1 METIKIYDLHNAFKV
16 DAFPK
21 ISLPKNAQILK
32 VDSIGNIARLFAV
45 IDTDETENVIRDFC
59 LLPTG
64 ADMRSMQHTP
74 VYLGSVQLNNG
85 QLVLH
90 IFELVKESLNGT
102 EHSEES
108 NANDN

>member
-1 METIKIYDLHNAFKV
+1 METIRIFDLHTPFKV
-16 DAFPK
+16 DAFK
-21 ISLPKNAQILK
+21 TLSLPNNAQILK
-32 VDSIGNIARLFAV
+32 VDSIGNIARIYAV
-45 IDTDETENVIRDFC
+45 IDTDETENVNRDFC

-64 ADMRSMQHTP
+64 ADMRSMKNTP

-90 IFELVKESLNGT
+90 IFELVKENLNGT

-108 NANDN
+108 NTDNN